1 VKKNAT
7 TPEAPAPVV
16 LPGNKTEVVAPSVV
30 VHLVR
35 SEAGTPIMLA
45 ERAPTI
51 GGGPSVPWIP
61 LFGLL
66 GGAVLLHG
74 FDHGSSPETPTP
86 PIIPPDTTSTK
97 PPVTPPDT
105 TSTTPPVT
113 PPDTTVTTP
122 PPPPPTTVPEPATIV
137 LFATGLLAVA
147 AVSRR
152 LR

>member
-1 VKKNAT
+1 
-7 TPEAPAPVV
+7 VV
-16 LPGNKTEVVAPSVV
+16 LPGNKTEVIAPSVV

-66 GGAVLLHG
+66 GGAVLIHG
-74 FDHGSSPETPTP
+74 LDHGSSPETPVT
-86 PIIPPDTTSTK
+86 PPDTTTT
-97 PPVTPPDT
+97 PPVTPPDTTTTTPPDT
-105 TSTTPPVT
+105 TSTTPPDTTSTPPLT
-113 PPDTTVTTP
+113 PPDTTPAT
-122 PPPPPTTVPEPATIV
+122 PPPPTTVPEPATLV
-137 LFATGLLAVA
+137 LFASGLLALA

-152 LR
+152 IR